1 MKKESRKENEQE
13 HPEKRF
19 IQKIRTIWRVA
30 AALCILL
37 WTGWCLLDAF
47 VIPRDIVVQSEYSGE
62 DSSSATPEADA
73 EAAPEADDSSI
84 VLTDPVITDTAYRD
98 SRISIEIRTMRTLST
113 NVYIADITLTDP
125 GCVRTA
131 LAENSFGRNVT
142 DTTSSMAVQNN
153 AILAINGDYYGF
165 RSSGYVM
172 RNGYLYR
179 SEPADDPE
187 QEDLVHYP
195 DGSFEIVREADVS
208 ARELEEAGA
217 VDIFSFGPGLIIDGE
232 ISVKTDDEVD
242 RAQVTNPRTALG
254 VISPLHYLFIV
265 SDGRT
270 DESTG
275 LSLLQ
280 LAELMKEL
288 GCRTA
293 YNLDGGGSS
302 TIWFNGRVLNRPTT
316 SGDKI
321 EERSLSDII
330 YIGS

>member
-1 MKKESRKENEQE
+1 
-13 HPEKRF
+13 
-19 IQKIRTIWRVA
+19 
-30 AALCILL
+30 
-37 WTGWCLLDAF
+37 LDAF

-316 SGDKI
+316 FGDKI

>member
-13 HPEKRF
+13 HPEKQF

-316 SGDKI
+316 FGDKI

>member
-1 MKKESRKENEQE
+1 MKKDSRKENEQE
-13 HPEKRF
+13 HPEKQF

-316 SGDKI
+316 FGDKI